1 MQISCKSCA
10 KPIPADDINL
20 DSGLAKCRGCH
31 AVFEFAAQVKE
42 RSAPPRAPVPL
53 PKNMSMAEGP
63 SSLTIVRRWKFTP
76 LLGFMMVFAG
86 FWNLIV
92 SVFVFAPLFGD
103 GATWE
108 GTDQKVSPAF
118 MWLFLTPFILIGFGS
133 GYATLALLLNRTRVS
148 IEGMRLTVKH
158 GPIPWFG
165 NHVLDAAE
173 ISQLYCTQYVSHKS
187 NNQEV
192 HRMCVNALMSDGARI
207 ELVKGLE
214 DAGQAFYLEQ
224 EIERHLAIEPRPVE
238 GEFKGSHLG

>member
-1 MQISCKSCA
+1 MQIVCKGCA
-10 KPIPADDINL
+10 KPIPADDVNL

-31 AVFEFAAQVKE
+31 AVFEFAAQVKD
-42 RSAPPRAPVPL
+42 RSAPPRPPVPL
-53 PKNMSMAEGP
+53 PGNISMAEGP
-63 SSLTIVRRWKFTP
+63 TSLTLVRRWKFTA
-76 LLGFMMVFAG
+76 LTGFMLVFAG

-92 SVFVFAPLFGD
+92 SIFVVATLFGD
-103 GATWE
+103 GATWK
-108 GTDQKVSPAF
+108 GTDQKVSPWF
-118 MWLFLTPFILIGFGS
+118 MGVFLTPFILIGIGTA
-133 GYATLALLLNRTRVS
+133 YTALALLLNRTRVS

-158 GPIPWFG
+158 GPIRWFG

-187 NNQEV
+187 NNREV

-224 EIERHLAIEPRPVE
+224 EIERHLAIESRPVE
-238 GEFKGSHLG
+238 GEFKGSHLS